1 MFGLNP
7 LALLTSRAGIVGMIA
22 LGLVLLFGIQ
32 EGRLKHA
39 QRASQI
45 AQDGWNT
52 CKASIATQNAALA
65 AQSARSMAAVNAAT
79 KAVASIAPRAKRY
92 SDAGDRLAGVK
103 VSGVAQCE
111 RWQDADEQVKAALQ
125 P

>member
-1 MFGLNP
+1 M
-7 LALLTSRAGIVGMIA
+7 LATAIAFVIKHPAWMLLAAMAVA
-22 LGLVLLFGIQ
+22 FGIQ
-32 EGRLKHA
+32 HAELGWSRKHA
-39 QRASQI
+39 QI
-45 AQDGWNT
+45 AQDGWDT

-92 SDAGDRLAGVK
+92 SDAGDRLAGAK
-103 VSGVAQCE
+103 VGGADRCS
-111 RWQDADEQVKAALQ
+111 RWEDADEQVKAALQ